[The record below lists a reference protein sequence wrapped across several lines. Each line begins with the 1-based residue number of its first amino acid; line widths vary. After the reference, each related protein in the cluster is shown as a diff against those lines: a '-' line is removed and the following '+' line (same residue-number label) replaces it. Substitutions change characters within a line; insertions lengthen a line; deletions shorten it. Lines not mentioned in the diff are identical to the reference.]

1 MTLILF
7 IVIAIVG
14 LGTLAG
20 LLALY
25 DANADQ
31 AHINQHL
38 RNEIEDLR
46 NQLRDFLASDTAWIY
61 DLGRQAG
68 KENEDG

>member
-1 MTLILF
+1 MTLVLF

-20 LLALY
+20 LIALY

-38 RNEIEDLR
+38 RNEIEDVR
-46 NQLRDFLASDTAWIY
+46 NQMRDFLASDMAWIY
-61 DLGRQAG
+61 NQGRQAG
-68 KENEDG
+68 KENDE

>member
-1 MTLILF
+1 MLLILF

-20 LLALY
+20 LIALY

-46 NQLRDFLASDTAWIY
+46 NQLRDFLGSDMAWVY
-61 DLGRQAG
+61 DQGRQAG
-68 KENEDG
+68 KENDE

>member
-1 MTLILF
+1 MLLILF

-20 LLALY
+20 LIALY

-31 AHINQHL
+31 AQINKHL
-38 RNEIEDLR
+38 RNEIEDVR
-46 NQLRDFLASDTAWIY
+46 NQMRDFLGSDMAWIY
-61 DLGRQAG
+61 DQGRQAG
-68 KENEDG
+68 KENDE

>member
-1 MTLILF
+1 MLLILF

-20 LLALY
+20 LIALY

-31 AHINQHL
+31 AQINKHL
-38 RNEIEDLR
+38 RNEIEDVR
-46 NQLRDFLASDTAWIY
+46 NQMRDFLASDMAWIY
-61 DLGRQAG
+61 DQGRQAR
-68 KENEDG
+68 KENDE

>member
-1 MTLILF
+1 MTLVLF

-20 LLALY
+20 LIALY

-38 RNEIEDLR
+38 RNEIEDVR
-46 NQLRDFLASDTAWIY
+46 NQMRDFLASDMAWIY
-61 DLGRQAG
+61 ELGRQA
-68 KENEDG
+68 KEDDDG

>member
-1 MTLILF
+1 MLLILF

-20 LLALY
+20 LIALY

-46 NQLRDFLASDTAWIY
+46 NQLRDFLGSDTAWIY
-61 DLGRQAG
+61 DQGRQAG
-68 KENEDG
+68 KENDE

>member
-38 RNEIEDLR
+38 RNEIEDVR
-46 NQLRDFLASDTAWIY
+46 NQMRDFLASDTAWIY
-61 DLGRQAG
+61 ELGRQA
-68 KENEDG
+68 KENDDG

>member
-1 MTLILF
+1 MTLVLF

-20 LLALY
+20 LIALY

-46 NQLRDFLASDTAWIY
+46 NQLRDFLGGDMAWIY
-61 DLGRQAG
+61 DQGRQAG
-68 KENEDG
+68 KENDE

>member
-1 MTLILF
+1 MTLVLF

-20 LLALY
+20 LIALY

-38 RNEIEDLR
+38 RNEIEDVR
-46 NQLRDFLASDTAWIY
+46 NQMRDFLGSDMAWIY
-61 DLGRQAG
+61 DQGRQAG
-68 KENEDG
+68 KENDE

>member
-1 MTLILF
+1 MLLILF

-20 LLALY
+20 LIALY

-46 NQLRDFLASDTAWIY
+46 NQMRDFLGSDMAWIY
-61 DLGRQAG
+61 DQGRQAG
-68 KENEDG
+68 KENDE

>member
-1 MTLILF
+1 MTLVLF

-20 LLALY
+20 LIALY

-38 RNEIEDLR
+38 RNEIEDVR
-46 NQLRDFLASDTAWIY
+46 NQMRDFLASDMAWIY
-61 DLGRQAG
+61 DQGRQAG
-68 KENEDG
+68 KENDK

>member
-1 MTLILF
+1 MTLVLF

-20 LLALY
+20 LIALY

-38 RNEIEDLR
+38 RNEIEDVR
-46 NQLRDFLASDTAWIY
+46 NQMRDFLASDMAWIY
-61 DLGRQAG
+61 DQGRQAG
-68 KENEDG
+68 KENDE